1 MFIIL
6 QESNQ
11 DWLLFKL
18 NYSADQLSSF
28 PVSCCK
34 KHVLERESSKL
45 APWSTRRLCQW
56 FSSHSENKIKDVKSH
71 LPLTLLPILLLW
83 QLLFSCGK
91 CPCFLWVFHL
101 CLSMN
106 RRSINIMLNAWKKA
120 ENSLKK
126 QRKIRRQHWSSNKI
140 HTRCH
145 ICEFSEVS

>member
-1 MFIIL
+1 VQTSCPAFLCHVVRNMF
-6 QESNQ
+6 
-11 DWLLFKL
+11 WRGK
-18 NYSADQLSSF
+18 
-28 PVSCCK
+28 
-34 KHVLERESSKL
+34 SSKL

-126 QRKIRRQHWSSNKI
+126 QRKIRCQHWSSNKI